1 MAEPESTKRAE
12 AVTRLWELKRLS
24 DKHTAQGMP
33 FVHFSMLLSDQV
45 YRDGILAKAERS
57 NDTALRDMAS
67 ELKSLNLQGRLRE
80 AAPTNGS
87 ARASAALSADGF
99 SIGAGGSGGSGAKP
113 KSRGGAWRLIG
124 LAMLGLVLLAGGAWF
139 MTSSSGPRTVA
150 VDDNILQ
157 NTVWKSGNTYVLS
170 KLTFV
175 ESNARLTIEPGVTV
189 RGKNGSAL
197 IVTRDASVHARGR
210 ADQPIVFTSA
220 KALGKRQAGDWG
232 GLVLL
237 GNAPVNRDAH
247 IEGIESSDSRGDF
260 GGSDTSSSCGVLDFV
275 RIEFAGF
282 EISKD
287 NELNGLTLG
296 GCGDGTIVRN
306 VQVHMG
312 LDDGVEVFGGTVDL
326 KNIVVTGADDDAFDW
341 DMGWTGR
348 VQNLIIQM
356 HPDRGDNGFEGDS
369 YKADMDAQPRS
380 EPQFYNVT
388 MISDPQGQK
397 RHRAMT
403 VRRGSGGHFHNVLI
417 DGFTTELIDLRD
429 EPVGRLVSAGN
440 LSFSSLI
447 VAGTSAEQA
456 FPQESAESDD
466 DAGFDESAYL
476 DAQRLEFV
484 ASTGL
489 SEQASDIHEPRFSPA
504 RINYSVK
511 PTSLPQG
518 EFWDESA
525 DYFGAVRP
533 GDRRDWSRGWTAF
546 PAN

>member
-1 MAEPESTKRAE
+1 MAQPEATKRAE

-45 YRDGILAKAERS
+45 YRDGILAKAERA
-57 NDTALRDMAS
+57 NDPALRDMAS
-67 ELKSLNLQGRLRE
+67 ELKALNLQGRLRE
-80 AAPTNGS
+80 AAPTNGA
-87 ARASAALSADGF
+87 ARASAAISADGI
-99 SIGAGGSGGSGAKP
+99 SLGAGGSGGSGAKP
-113 KSRGGAWRLIG
+113 KNSSRGLPLLGLAVLAVALIG
-124 LAMLGLVLLAGGAWF
+124 GGVWF
-139 MTSSSGPRTVA
+139 MTSSSGPKTIA

-210 ADQPIVFTSA
+210 VDQPIVFTSA
-220 KALGKRQAGDWG
+220 KALGNRQAGDWG

-247 IEGIESSDSRGDF
+247 IEGIDHSDSRGDF
-260 GGSDTSSSCGVLDFV
+260 GGSDSNNSCGVLDFV

-356 HPDRGDNGFEGDS
+356 HPDRGDNGFEGDN

-380 EPQFYNVT
+380 QPQFYNVT

-429 EPVGRLVSAGN
+429 EPVTRLVNDST
-440 LSFSSLI
+440 LSFASLI
-447 VAGTSAEQA
+447 VAGTTPEQA
-456 FPQESAESDD
+456 FPQEAGEKDD
-466 DAGFDESAYL
+466 DGGFVEAAYL
-476 DAQRLEFV
+476 DERRLEFV

-489 SEQASDIHEPRFSPA
+489 SEQARDVHEPRFSPA

-511 PTSLPQG
+511 PVPVPQG

-533 GDRRDWSRGWTAF
+533 GDRRDWSREWTAF

>member
-12 AVTRLWELKRLS
+12 AVTRLWDLKRLS

-45 YRDGILAKAERS
+45 YRDGILSKAERAH
-57 NDTALRDMAS
+57 DPALRSMAA
-67 ELKSLNLQGRLRE
+67 ELKSLKLQGRLRD
-80 AAPTNGS
+80 AAPTNGA
-87 ARASAALSADGF
+87 ARASAALSPDGI
-99 SIGAGGSGGSGAKP
+99 SVGSGGGGGAGAKDNAKKTSMP
-113 KSRGGAWRLIG
+113 WLAGGLLG
-124 LAMLGLVLLAGGAWF
+124 LALIAGGAWLW
-139 MTSSSGPRTVA
+139 SNSGGPKTITVE
-150 VDDNILQ
+150 DNILD

-170 KLTFV
+170 RLTFV
-175 ESNARLTIEPGVTV
+175 ESNARLTIEPGVTI
-189 RGKNGSAL
+189 RGENGSAL
-197 IVTRDASVHARGR
+197 IVTRDASIHARGQV
-210 ADQPIVFTSA
+210 DKPIIFTSA
-220 KALGKRQAGDWG
+220 RPLGKRQAGDWG

-247 IEGIESSDSRGDF
+247 IEGIQQSDSRGDF
-260 GGSDTSSSCGVLDFV
+260 GGSDVSSSCGVLDFV

-312 LDDGVEVFGGTVDL
+312 LDDGVEVFGGNVDL

-356 HPDRGDNGFEGDS
+356 HPDRGDNAFEGDS

-380 EPQFYNVT
+380 QPQFYNVT

-403 VRRGSGGHFHNVLI
+403 VRRGSGGTFHNVLI
-417 DGFTTELIDLRD
+417 DGFTSELIDLRD
-429 EPVGRLVSAGN
+429 EPVARLIGSSA
-440 LSFSSLI
+440 LSFASLI
-447 VAGTSAEQA
+447 VAGTTPDQA
-456 FPQESAESDD
+456 FPEETGPSDD
-466 DAGFDESAYL
+466 DNGFVEGSYFDPN
-476 DAQRLEFV
+476 RLEFV

-489 SEQASDIHEPRFSPA
+489 SEQARDIHEPRFSPA
-504 RINYSVK
+504 RINYAVQPS
-511 PTSLPQG
+511 PLPQG

-525 DYFGAVRP
+525 TYFGAVRP

>member
-45 YRDGILAKAERS
+45 YRDGILSKAERA
-57 NDTALRDMAS
+57 NDPALRSMAA
-67 ELKSLNLQGRLRE
+67 ELKSLKLQGRLRD
-80 AAPTNGS
+80 AAPTNGA
-87 ARASAALSADGF
+87 ARASAALSPDGI
-99 SIGAGGSGGSGAKP
+99 SVGSGGGGGAGAKDNAKKTSMP
-113 KSRGGAWRLIG
+113 WLAGGLLG
-124 LAMLGLVLLAGGAWF
+124 LALIAGGAWLW
-139 MTSSSGPRTVA
+139 SNSGGPKTITVE
-150 VDDNILQ
+150 DNILD

-170 KLTFV
+170 RLTFV
-175 ESNARLTIEPGVTV
+175 ESNARLTIEPGVTI
-189 RGKNGSAL
+189 RGENGSAL
-197 IVTRDASVHARGR
+197 IVTRDASIHARGQV
-210 ADQPIVFTSA
+210 DKPIIFTSA
-220 KALGKRQAGDWG
+220 RPLGKRQAGDWG

-247 IEGIESSDSRGDF
+247 IEGIQQSDSRGDF
-260 GGSDTSSSCGVLDFV
+260 GGSDVSSSCGVLDFV

-312 LDDGVEVFGGTVDL
+312 LDDGVEVFGGNVDL
-326 KNIVVTGADDDAFDW
+326 NNIVVTGADDDAFDW

-356 HPDRGDNGFEGDS
+356 HPDRGDNAFEGDS

-380 EPQFYNVT
+380 QPQFYNVT

-403 VRRGSGGHFHNVLI
+403 VRRGSGGTFHNVLI
-417 DGFTTELIDLRD
+417 DGFTSELIDLRD
-429 EPVGRLVSAGN
+429 EPVARLIGSSA
-440 LSFSSLI
+440 LSFASLI
-447 VAGTSAEQA
+447 VAGTTPDQA
-456 FPQESAESDD
+456 FPEETGPSDD
-466 DAGFDESAYL
+466 DNGFVEGSYFDPN
-476 DAQRLEFV
+476 RLELV

-489 SEQASDIHEPRFSPA
+489 SEQARDIYEPRFSPA
-504 RINYSVK
+504 RINYAVQPS
-511 PTSLPQG
+511 PLPQD

-525 DYFGAVRP
+525 TYFGAVRP

>member
-99 SIGAGGSGGSGAKP
+99 SIGAGGSGSSGAKP

-429 EPVGRLVSAGN
+429 EPVERLVSAGN

-489 SEQASDIHEPRFSPA
+489 SEQARDIHEPRFSPA

>member
-1 MAEPESTKRAE
+1 MAEPESTRRAE

-57 NDTALRDMAS
+57 NDAALRDLATD
-67 ELKSLNLQGRLRE
+67 LRTLNLKGGLRE
-80 AAPTNGS
+80 AAPNGS
-87 ARASAALSADGF
+87 SHATTTLTQSGGISM
-99 SIGAGGSGGSGAKP
+99 GAGGGGGRSA
-113 KSRGGAWRLIG
+113 SRKRALPWMLV
-124 LAMLGLVLLAGGAWF
+124 LGLFAVALIAGGLWF
-139 MTSSSGPRTVA
+139 ADSSDAPRTIQIN
-150 VDDNILQ
+150 DNILQ
-157 NTVWKSGNTYVLS
+157 DTVWTSGNTYILNS
-170 KLTFV
+170 LTFV
-175 ESNARLTIEPGVTV
+175 ESNARLTIEPGVTI
-189 RGKNGSAL
+189 RGQTGSAL
-197 IVTRDASVHARGR
+197 IITRDASIHARGR
-210 ADQPIVFTSA
+210 VDQPIVFTSGRT
-220 KALGKRQAGDWG
+220 LGKRAAGDWG

-247 IEGIESSDSRGDF
+247 VEGIERNDSRGDF
-260 GGSDTSSSCGVLDFV
+260 GGSDINNSCGVLDFV

-348 VQNLIIQM
+348 VQNLIIRM
-356 HPDRGDNGFEGDS
+356 HPDRGDNAFEGDNF
-369 YKADMDAQPRS
+369 KADMDALPRS
-380 EPQFYNVT
+380 QPQFYNVT
-388 MISDPQGQK
+388 VISDPQGQK
-397 RHRAMT
+397 RHRVMT
-403 VRRGSGGHFHNVLI
+403 VRRGSGGHFYNVLI

-429 EPVGRLVSAGN
+429 EPVARLIRDGE
-440 LSFSSLI
+440 LSFASLI
-447 VAGTSAEQA
+447 VAGSDAAQA
-456 FPQESAESDD
+456 FPEESGPQDD
-466 DAGFDESAYL
+466 DGGFSEGSYFH
-476 DAQRLEFV
+476 AQRLEFV

-489 SEQASDIHEPRFSPA
+489 SDQARDMYQPRFNPA
-504 RINYSVK
+504 QINYAIK
-511 PTSLPQG
+511 PSPLPQG

-525 DYFGAVRP
+525 TYFGAVRP

>member
-113 KSRGGAWRLIG
+113 KSRGGAWPMIG
-124 LAMLGLVLLAGGAWF
+124 LAMLGLVLLAGWAWF

-429 EPVGRLVSAGN
+429 EPVERLVSAGN

-489 SEQASDIHEPRFSPA
+489 SEQARDIHEPRFSPA